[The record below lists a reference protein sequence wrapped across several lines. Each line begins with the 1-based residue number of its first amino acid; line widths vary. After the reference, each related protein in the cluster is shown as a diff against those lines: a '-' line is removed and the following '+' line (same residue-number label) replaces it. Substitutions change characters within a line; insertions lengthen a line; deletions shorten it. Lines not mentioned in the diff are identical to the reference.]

1 METNDD
7 ETLSIGMINAKE
19 KAYYDAL
26 SKVPEDAEIV
36 GVESNIHKD
45 EGKLTAAVTITVL
58 QDICTKSEAS
68 PLPEEDKI
76 GEKDNTE

>member
-1 METNDD
+1 M
-7 ETLSIGMINAKE
+7 IGVINAKE

-45 EGKLTAAVTITVL
+45 GKVDCRGNDNRASRYLYKIGILAA
-58 QDICTKSEAS
+58 S
-68 PLPEEDKI
+68 EEDKI